1 MAKNQSGG
9 PSHLP
14 SLSIVGYRGIRDLH
28 IPKLGGATLLAGK
41 NGTGKTTVLEAVRAY
56 AARGREAALSSVL
69 RNREEFLTTLD
80 EDADMVVA
88 PNLAA
93 LFHGRDVSGRSRIT
107 IGPVHG
113 SVEDALTIEV
123 VEPGE
128 DQAELFDTLFDNG
141 ASSLLDSA
149 VLAPVLLLQ
158 ISHGGRQRVI
168 PWFMF
173 SRHDPNSIARY
184 RLYRKYRF
192 RGDSNDLSPATECQL
207 LGPGLLRNDEAV
219 RYWDSVVLREEDSV
233 VQALNL
239 VASGTVERVA
249 LRGTHERSPHTQR
262 FEVRIKGR
270 DEPVPLRS
278 LGDGAVRFF
287 GAAIALAKSQDGFL
301 LIDEAENGIHHS
313 VQASFWRMM
322 LPAAAAN
329 NVQVIATT
337 HSFSC
342 VRGFARAA
350 AELPDARSVLVRL
363 ERDGDQTRAVT
374 YDQDQMMSAAEHG
387 IEVR

>member
-1 MAKNQSGG
+1 MHGN
-9 PSHLP
+9 PED
-14 SLSIVGYRGIRDLH
+14 SL
-28 IPKLGGATLLAGK
+28 
-41 NGTGKTTVLEAVRAY
+41 TV
-56 AARGREAALSSVL
+56 
-69 RNREEFLTTLD
+69 
-80 EDADMVVA
+80 
-88 PNLAA
+88 
-93 LFHGRDVSGRSRIT
+93 
-107 IGPVHG
+107 
-113 SVEDALTIEV
+113 EV
-123 VEPGE
+123 VGPGE
-128 DQAELFDTLFDNG
+128 VQAELFDTLFDNG
-141 ASSLLDSA
+141 ASTLLDSA

-158 ISHGGRQRVI
+158 VSHGGRQRVI

-173 SRHDPNSIARY
+173 SRHDPDSIARY

-192 RGDSNDLSPATECQL
+192 RGDGSDLSPATECQL
-207 LGPGLLRNDEAV
+207 LGPGLLRN
-219 RYWDSVVLREEDSV
+219 
-233 VQALNL
+233 
-239 VASGTVERVA
+239 A

-313 VQASFWRMM
+313 VQASFWRMV

-342 VRGFARAA
+342 VRGLAQAA
-350 AELPDARSVLVRL
+350 AELPNARSVLVRL

-374 YDQDQMMSAAEHG
+374 YDQDQMTSAAEHG